1 MPKLN
6 TFGIKMNS
14 AAIINHYQQIRRD
27 LHEVRKYIFA
37 AIVIFAAGIILA
49 IVIPSL
55 GESVISAF
63 LGYFKTFENKNVL
76 ELVVA
81 IFLRN
86 AFSAFFAILF
96 GFLFGLV
103 PAFGAAFNGIAVGA
117 IVKLNPL
124 NFFKIIPHG
133 LFELPA
139 MFITW
144 GLGIWCAGGLFH
156 APGFKTITFRVK
168 RSLNIYLS
176 IIVPLL
182 IIAAIIEVLGITILF
197 GT

>member
-1 MPKLN
+1 
-6 TFGIKMNS
+6 MNS

-37 AIVIFAAGIILA
+37 AIVIFAAGIIVA
-49 IVIPSL
+49 ILIPSW
-55 GESVISAF
+55 GKSVIS
-63 LGYFKTFENKNVL
+63 LLLEYFKTFEHEKAPPL
-76 ELVVA
+76 LIA
-81 IFLRN
+81 IFLKN
-86 AFSAFFAILF
+86 ASSAFFAIVF

-117 IVKLNPL
+117 ILNLNPL

-133 LFELPA
+133 IFELPA
-139 MFITW
+139 MFISW

-156 APGFKTITFRVK
+156 SPGLNLRIK

-182 IIAAIIEVLGITILF
+182 IIAAIVEVLGIKILLALK
-197 GT
+197 

>member
-1 MPKLN
+1 MLMPR
-6 TFGIKMNS
+6 FGIKMNR
-14 AAIINHYQQIRRD
+14 AVLGNHYQQIRRD
-27 LHEVRKYIFA
+27 LNEVRKYIFA
-37 AIVIFAAGIILA
+37 AILIFIAGNILA
-49 IVIPSL
+49 ILIPTL

-63 LGYFKTFENKNVL
+63 LDYAKTFENKNAL
-76 ELVVA
+76 ELLVA

-103 PAFGAAFNGIAVGA
+103 PVFGAVFNGIAVGA
-117 IVKLNPL
+117 ILHLNPL

-139 MFITW
+139 MFIAW
-144 GLGIWCAGGLFH
+144 ALGIWCAGGLFH
-156 APGFKTITFRVK
+156 SPRFDTITFRVK

-182 IIAAIIEVLGITILF
+182 IIAAIIEVLGLKILF
-197 GT
+197 GI

>member
-1 MPKLN
+1 
-6 TFGIKMNS
+6 MNS
-14 AAIINHYQQIRRD
+14 AVITNHYRQIRSD
-27 LHEVRKYIFA
+27 LNEVRKYIFA
-37 AIVIFAAGIILA
+37 AIVIFVAGIIVA
-49 IVIPSL
+49 ILIPSL
-55 GESVISAF
+55 GKSVIS
-63 LGYFKTFENKNVL
+63 LLLEYFKTFEHEKAPPL
-76 ELVVA
+76 LIA

-86 AFSAFFAILF
+86 ASSAFFAILF

-117 IVKLNPL
+117 ILNMNPL

-139 MFITW
+139 MFISW

-156 APGFKTITFRVK
+156 APTIGFRIK

-182 IIAAIIEVLGITILF
+182 IIAAIVEVLGIKILL
-197 GT
+197 TSK